1 MTTPAEGGEPAT
13 ANEPLPNAPDA
24 TPEQRAKSRAWAREV
39 LSHRPDPAKSAEI
52 RKQLGLRSRRTGVAA
67 GMARLTI
74 DIPDDLAARVA
85 AVAGE
90 DLSAWFSIAADQRLQ
105 IQKMLVG
112 TEERLKAPAKPD
124 TPEKLLAHIDKLRA
138 DILAK
143 MNAERDDPTDSSREN
158 RHS

>member
-1 MTTPAEGGEPAT
+1 M
-13 ANEPLPNAPDA
+13 
-24 TPEQRAKSRAWAREV
+24 
-39 LSHRPDPAKSAEI
+39 
-52 RKQLGLRSRRTGVAA
+52 AA